1 MRSERQINDGVTSE
15 SSLTGECWGVPVA
28 LNRLSAVLFGGL
40 MLGHMSAYPWT
51 SSHVERQVNLV
62 DQMRNI
68 PFEFIG
74 ERSTYWNLY
83 FGWGLLVGVL
93 LFTLAITLWLLA
105 RRVQFDARSAGA
117 ISGTFSAARAVG
129 ALSIHYFYV
138 PPFLFFLVIAALMA
152 TAAVQLLRRPER
164 TIGSSQCL
172 T

>member
-68 PFEFIG
+68 PLEFVG
-74 ERSTYWNLY
+74 ERSTYWNRY
-83 FGWGLLVGVL
+83 FGWGL
-93 LFTLAITLWLLA
+93 
-105 RRVQFDARSAGA
+105 
-117 ISGTFSAARAVG
+117 
-129 ALSIHYFYV
+129 
-138 PPFLFFLVIAALMA
+138 
-152 TAAVQLLRRPER
+152 
-164 TIGSSQCL
+164 
-172 T
+172 